1 MGTENR
7 NMAQARTSPFP
18 AYSEGEPIVVREGVT
33 ADEHFS
39 RPETSAPHN
48 LIDRRL
54 YMSPVIEVLS
64 RGTRRFDRTKKL
76 EIYARNGVR
85 EAWFV
90 DPGFETVIAFTGEGN
105 GGPGRSQSP
114 LATPSRRRL
123 DKRRRGRTEARNGG
137 GWRGTLESER
147 RLEGRVRTLL
157 RRQKGGPG
165 AAI

>member
-18 AYSEGEPIVVREGVT
+18 ACSEGEPIVVREGVT

-39 RPETSAPHN
+39 RPETSGPHD
-48 LIDRRL
+48 LIDGRL

-90 DPGFETVIAFTGEGN
+90 DPESETVIVFTGEGKRWTREQSVPF
-105 GGPGRSQSP
+105 GDPIPSSLGRSTTAEAGP
-114 LATPSRRRL
+114 EPPNPS
-123 DKRRRGRTEARNGG
+123 GG
-137 GWRGTLESER
+137 
-147 RLEGRVRTLL
+147 
-157 RRQKGGPG
+157 
-165 AAI
+165 